1 MCTEIFLISEA
12 KADMISGRLWE
23 YAHVLLSRVCLID
36 TLKKKLPLCEKP
48 TVKDKEILVRLLQN
62 KKLLLSI
69 TRLAGTSMMNMP
81 KTPPPSV

>member
-1 MCTEIFLISEA
+1 MRIRSRP
-12 KADMISGRLWE
+12 SQQS
-23 YAHVLLSRVCLID
+23 LSDWYI
-36 TLKKKLPLCEKP
+36 KKKLPLCEKP
-48 TVKDKEILVRLLQN
+48 TVKDKEILVLQN

>member
-1 MCTEIFLISEA
+1 MRIRSRP
-12 KADMISGRLWE
+12 SQQS
-23 YAHVLLSRVCLID
+23 LSDWYI
-36 TLKKKLPLCEKP
+36 KKKLPLCEKP
-48 TVKDKEILVRLLQN
+48 TVKDKEILVHLLQN